1 MTRTSFS
8 ARTEPV
14 TVAHFCPAQAS
25 VPGTCRRSA
34 LAATRVVALFLRSRE
49 WGTSSAPRGEVLAVD
64 GDASVRG
71 ASDPPASSSAA
82 IWRGSVDLT
91 EQQRRSQARRSRSW
105 CKVDP
110 WAKRNH
116 PVSLN
121 LWSPPMHRHFERV
134 HFTSYRCFFNFPRE
148 IVLVKCK

>member
-1 MTRTSFS
+1 M
-8 ARTEPV
+8 
-14 TVAHFCPAQAS
+14 
-25 VPGTCRRSA
+25 
-34 LAATRVVALFLRSRE
+34 
-49 WGTSSAPRGEVLAVD
+49 D

-134 HFTSYRCFFNFPRE
+134 HFTSYRCFFNFLRE